1 MGMLDEAS
9 PMDRQAATRPTI
21 DLGLALAGAVSGGAY
36 TAGVLDFL
44 IEALDAWHDKAPSHA
59 VHLRVL
65 AGTSSGALTAAI
77 FSASANRQFPAVPT
91 ADAGTTA
98 NPLYDGWVNMT
109 GIVDLLGTADATLD
123 GVQSLLDP
131 TRLNEA
137 TRRAIDH
144 GVGLPVVAR
153 HWLADPLR
161 LLVTLSNLD
170 GVPFASGPGANAGP
184 APRRHADVMRFVIN
198 GLGGAALPDP
208 PAAPDEHALRM
219 PDGPLNKW
227 ATWAPLAAAALGS
240 AAFPLALPARW
251 IQRPASD
258 QDHLQVLSPLGAGH
272 APDVVTLRPDAG
284 LKRPMQSF
292 QAVDGGLSGP
302 RSPVALAREVLVGR
316 DPRTRWPAANEAA
329 PWVLVEVDPQC
340 EATVPTRGG
349 VSGFLARQLGLQ
361 TLWDAPDVAARQN
374 LPLGCHFRL
383 APAGPGRQGRGTAGG
398 FLGGFGGY
406 LARAFRQ
413 HDFLLGRRDA
423 QGFLA
428 QRLVLPAGH
437 PLFAAWTDG
446 LRARHVTAEGCLP
459 VIPLADHLRPP
470 DGGPVAPPEWPW
482 GAADVPGLRGPLR
495 RRVRV
500 LMAAAVRSRPAWL
513 RLLVWLLAWLIAP
526 TLAAW
531 LARRLSDALRRH
543 DLA

>member
-1 MGMLDEAS
+1 
-9 PMDRQAATRPTI
+9 MDRQTGTAATI
-21 DLGLALAGAVSGGAY
+21 DLGLVLAGAVSGGAY
-36 TAGVLDFL
+36 TAGVLDCL
-44 IEALDAWHDKAPSHA
+44 VEALDAWHSDARPHA

-77 FSASANRQFPAVPT
+77 FSASANRRFPAVPT
-91 ADAGTTA
+91 ADAGTAA

-109 GIVDLLGTADATLD
+109 DIVDLLGTADARLD
-123 GVQSLLDP
+123 GVQSVLDP

-137 TRRAIDH
+137 TRHAIDH
-144 GVGLPVVAR
+144 GVGLPQVAR
-153 HWLADPLR
+153 RWLADPLR

-170 GVPFASGPGANAGP
+170 GVPFASGPTANAGP
-184 APRRHADVMRFVIN
+184 APRRHADVMRHVIS
-198 GLGGAALPDP
+198 GLGGTARPDP
-208 PAAPDEHALRM
+208 PTAPDEYSLRM
-219 PDGPLNKW
+219 PDDPLDKW

-258 QDHLQVLSPLGAGH
+258 QDHLQVLCPQGAGH
-272 APDVVTLRPDAG
+272 APEVRTLCPDAG
-284 LKRPMQSF
+284 LKRPTQSF
-292 QAVDGGLSGP
+292 QALDGGLSGP
-302 RSPVALAREVLVGR
+302 RSPVALAREVLAGR
-316 DPRTRWPAANEAA
+316 DPRTRWPAADEAA

-340 EATVPTRGG
+340 EAMAPASGG
-349 VSGFLARQLGLQ
+349 VAGFLVRQLGLQ
-361 TLWDAPDVAARQN
+361 TLWDAPDVAARQT
-374 LPLGCHFRL
+374 LPPGCHFRL

-413 HDFLLGRRDA
+413 HDFLLGRRDTQA
-423 QGFLA
+423 FLA
-428 QRLVLPAGH
+428 QGLLLPAEH
-437 PLFAAWTDG
+437 PLFAAWSVE
-446 LRARHVTAEGCLP
+446 LRARHATASGCLP

-482 GAADVPGLRGPLR
+482 GAADVPGLRRPLR

-500 LMAAAVRSRPAWL
+500 LLAAAVRSRPAWL
-513 RLLVWLLAWLIAP
+513 RLLVWLLAWLIAHA
-526 TLAAW
+526 LAAW